1 MKFVN
6 KYLRNLLPYKVA
18 SHKIW
23 EVDNFNRKNILKLD
37 WNESTIPPTPLVKE
51 TLMKIVAQEDI
62 YSLYPSTYNEH
73 LLQLLSNYT
82 NLPKNNLQ
90 YFASSDSLHEY
101 LVRMYV
107 GVGDPILVIGPTY
120 DNFRLTCESQGGQ
133 VSFFNYDE
141 NFTLNFDELNVTI
154 SILTPSLIYICN
166 PNNPTGNSIDIRQ
179 IKILLEKY
187 PDTLVLLDE
196 AYFEFSRLTMAKYVL
211 EYDNLFISRTF
222 SKAFGLANFRIGYLI
237 SSTENIIQISKI
249 RNPKNVTTFAQEA
262 AISALSD
269 LDYMNKY
276 VDEVNLAKSFFKNQL
291 EQYPFI
297 KYVYPSESN
306 FLLIAF
312 VSYDFKINFFN
323 HLNRNNIFV
332 RNLSHSNLLDNCL
345 RITIGTL
352 NQMKLVLEVIK
363 DFNKK
368 SNESNYTRS

>member
-37 WNESTIPPTPLVKE
+37 WNESTIPPSPLVKE

-141 NFTLNFDELNVTI
+141 NFTLDFDQLNVTI

-237 SSTENIIQISKI
+237 SSTENINQISKI

-269 LDYMNKY
+269 IDYMNKY

-332 RNLSHSNLLDNCL
+332 RNLSHSKLLDNCL